1 MIRVSRQPEYPA
13 FGKQVRKP
21 GLAFLRSNPSPSTSD
36 FRKHNYWNRARENL
50 FAAYSGLCA
59 YTSMHLVDTGSV
71 DHFLPKTKYPHL
83 AYEWDNYR
91 LARQKI
97 NARKSN
103 TEEVL
108 DPFKIQTG
116 WFVLD
121 LPSCLVR
128 AAQEVERDLRIKVNQ
143 TINILGLNNDDRLVQ
158 ERCDWLVWLADGHIT
173 IDFLD
178 CRYPFLAAEVR
189 RQGVMDRLKT
199 IFGRIG
205 KGAN

>member
-1 MIRVSRQPEYPA
+1 MIHVAAQPEYPS
-13 FGKQVRKP
+13 FDEQVRRP
-21 GLAFLRSNPSPSTSD
+21 GLAFLRANPTPSTSE
-36 FRKHNYWNRARENL
+36 FRKHNYWSRAGGNL

-71 DHFLPKTKYPHL
+71 DHFLPKTRHPHL

-91 LARQKI
+91 LARQRI
-97 NARKSN
+97 NSRKGN

-128 AAQEVERDLRIKVNQ
+128 AAAGIERKLKIRINR

-158 ERCDWLVWLADGHIT
+158 ERCDWLVWLADGEIT
-173 IDFLD
+173 LSFLD

-189 RQGVMDRLKT
+189 RQGVTDRLRT
-199 IFGRIG
+199 IFSRSG
-205 KGAN
+205 